1 MKTQNA
7 TEPPSLVLQKMS
19 RGHLRLMRKMGL
31 ALAEFD
37 GETPEQIA
45 AKIAS
50 LPKDQQ
56 EREGTAF
63 LWLMTRDRGD
73 VLPGGC
79 VNAAVESGEWEKL
92 VERWEFDLDET
103 TARAVLAAT
112 RPTRAK

>member
-1 MKTQNA
+1 
-7 TEPPSLVLQKMS
+7 
-19 RGHLRLMRKMGL
+19 MRKMGL

-37 GETPEQIA
+37 GETPEEIA